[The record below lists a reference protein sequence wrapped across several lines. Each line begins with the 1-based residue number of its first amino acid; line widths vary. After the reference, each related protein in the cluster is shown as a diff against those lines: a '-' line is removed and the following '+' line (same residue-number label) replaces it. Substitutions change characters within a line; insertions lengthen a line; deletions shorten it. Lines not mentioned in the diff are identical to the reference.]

1 MTATSDLAPTRAY
14 PPAERARLPRSLLS
28 YRSRRSA
35 YPHRRERIALTL
47 LALGVIA
54 YLGILVQQYERAR
67 SLLRAQE
74 QSADRSHFA
83 LDSARK
89 TIAWTD
95 REIATTR
102 AHTAE
107 TRAKSAQRV
116 REREV
121 LRSGLDATRTR
132 VADAGARLGLTE
144 TAVFIIGLHQ
154 REVAEC
160 LDGIRGATDAIGSGD
175 DAAAVASLRAAAP
188 SCSTALIA
196 ATGTRFPFDFPD
208 PSVIRVGGTYYGYS
222 TNSGVGDIQVIRS
235 NDLLTWEIVGNGLAA
250 LPPWAE
256 PNRTW
261 APSVLSAGGSFV
273 VYYTAQDR
281 GSSRQCVSRATGV
294 SPNGPFTDVSSS
306 PLVCQLDRGGS
317 IDPSAVMSDDGT
329 PWLLWKSEGFGAEPA
344 AIWSQQLSPDGLSLV
359 GLPTQLMRADQA
371 WEHGVV
377 EGPYMVLDSGDWY
390 LFYSGGDWKTRGY
403 AVGYARC
410 DGPAGPCSKPRSS
423 PVLASDGRLA
433 GPGGQELFRDGSGGL
448 WMAFHAYTEPDV
460 GYPSSRTLHLLRIRF
475 AGGAPVF
482 EAGT

>member
-1 MTATSDLAPTRAY
+1 
-14 PPAERARLPRSLLS
+14 
-28 YRSRRSA
+28 
-35 YPHRRERIALTL
+35 
-47 LALGVIA
+47 VIA

-222 TNSGVGDIQVIRS
+222 TNSGVGDIQVIPLNLYVFYNNPFNYVAILIAGALSLFFRFSFQLYGKS
-235 NDLLTWEIVGNGLAA
+235 NKIFTKKIAA
-250 LPPWAE
+250 
-256 PNRTW
+256 
-261 APSVLSAGGSFV
+261 
-273 VYYTAQDR
+273 
-281 GSSRQCVSRATGV
+281 VSRKK
-294 SPNGPFTDVSSS
+294 P
-306 PLVCQLDRGGS
+306 GS
-317 IDPSAVMSDDGT
+317 
-329 PWLLWKSEGFGAEPA
+329 
-344 AIWSQQLSPDGLSLV
+344 
-359 GLPTQLMRADQA
+359 R
-371 WEHGVV
+371 
-377 EGPYMVLDSGDWY
+377 
-390 LFYSGGDWKTRGY
+390 
-403 AVGYARC
+403 
-410 DGPAGPCSKPRSS
+410 
-423 PVLASDGRLA
+423 
-433 GPGGQELFRDGSGGL
+433 FRT
-448 WMAFHAYTEPDV
+448 M
-460 GYPSSRTLHLLRIRF
+460 
-475 AGGAPVF
+475 
-482 EAGT
+482 